1 MAFLLSSG
9 WNETMDIALTLSIL
23 VVAIILFATEWI
35 RMDMVSML
43 ILLVLALTGLVTVED
58 AFAGFSNPAVLTVAA
73 VFVLSAGISSTGAVS
88 KVGERLIEWTGHSPL
103 LLTASIMA
111 TVAVFSAFIN
121 NIGATAVLMPI
132 VVMVAQKLK
141 MPPSKLLIPLAF
153 GSLLGGVCTLIGT
166 PPNILMNILMQE
178 YAGRQFNMF
187 DFTPVGIVLLLFG
200 IAYMAFVG
208 RHLLPDRKSGT
219 LTEAYQVKSYV
230 TEVEILKG
238 APIHGKTI
246 AESALERE
254 LNLKVRAIMR
264 NRQKIPQP
272 RRNRKLYTG
281 DILFIEGDTTD
292 VLKIKGRKG
301 LAVVQEKDN
310 PIPTSDGQD
319 IVIVEA
325 SLTPT
330 SEMVGKTLR
339 QVRFAHTYGLT
350 VLAIW
355 RSGAPVVRRVDHVV
369 LRFGDVLLLQGSEE
383 RVHHLGDEHGFL
395 LLGGV
400 EPAPYRPRRAPI
412 AMATLFGVILLSS
425 TGILPIVLAATL
437 GAMIMILSQCLTP
450 KEAYN
455 SIDWPILLLIAGTMP
470 LGHAMENSGAARLLA
485 DLIIGGV
492 GDYGP
497 WMVLCAVFLITF
509 CLTEVMSHAAAAVL
523 VAPIA
528 YNAAVDMNAAPEPFF
543 MAVAVAASMCFMTP
557 ISHQSNALVMGP
569 GGYKFFD
576 YTKVGTPLNLSI
588 WLLAT
593 LLIPLVFPF

>member
-1 MAFLLSSG
+1 
-9 WNETMDIALTLSIL
+9 MDIALTLIIL
-23 VVAIILFATEWI
+23 LIAVVLFATEWL
-35 RMDMVSML
+35 RMDLVSML
-43 ILLVLALTGLVTVED
+43 VLLTLALTGLVSVED
-58 AFAGFSNPAVLTVAA
+58 AFAGFSNPAVITVAA

-88 KVGERLIEWTGHSPL
+88 KVGEQLIQWTGHSPI

-121 NIGATAVLMPI
+121 NIGATAVLMPV

-141 MPPSKLLIPLAF
+141 VAPSKLLIPLAF

-178 YAGRQFNMF
+178 YAGRSFSMF
-187 DFTPVGIVLLLFG
+187 SFTPVGIVLLLFG
-200 IAYMAFVG
+200 IAYMAFLG
-208 RHLLPDRKSGT
+208 RHLLPNRKSGT

-230 TEVEILKG
+230 TEVEILPDSPYIG
-238 APIHGKTI
+238 QTI
-246 AESALERE
+246 SQCDLERE
-254 LNLKVRAIMR
+254 LNLTIRALLR
-264 NRQKIPQP
+264 NKRKIPQP
-272 RRNRKLYTG
+272 RRNRKLAAG
-281 DILFIEGDTTD
+281 DILFIEGDTAD
-292 VLKIKGRKG
+292 VLKLKSKKGIS
-301 LAVVQEKDN
+301 VVQERDN
-310 PIPTSDGQD
+310 PVANGSGQD
-319 IVIVEA
+319 MVIVEA

-383 RVHHLGDEHGFL
+383 NVHHLAREHGFL

-400 EPAPYRPRRAPI
+400 EPRPYRPKLAPI
-412 AMATLFGVILLSS
+412 AIGTLVAVILLS
-425 TGILPIVLAATL
+425 TMGILPIMLAATS
-437 GAMIMILSQCLTP
+437 GAMVMVLTRCLTP
-450 KEAYN
+450 KEAYE
-455 SIDWPILLLIAGTMP
+455 SIDWPILMLIAGTLP
-470 LGHAMENSGAARLLA
+470 LGHALENSGAARLLA

-492 GDYGP
+492 GSYGP
-497 WMVLCAVFLITF
+497 WVVLGAVFLITF

-528 YNAAVDMNAAPEPFF
+528 YNTSVDMAVSPEPFF
-543 MAVAVAASMCFMTP
+543 MAVAIAASMCFMTP

-569 GGYKFFD
+569 GGYKFYD
-576 YTKVGTPLNLSI
+576 YIKVGAPLNLSI